1 MSHNRI
7 IILGASLVI
16 AAVVHVAFLHH
27 QSVEKEFTTE
37 FKEHQQLLA
46 RLVATRV
53 HDYLTA
59 RGRGIQVLAS
69 LTSIR
74 VRDKKEM
81 QEDIDRYLVHL
92 QGNHVSML
100 SVYDE
105 HGRML
110 SSTQKGTASDVVD
123 TTAFF
128 AWASTQ
134 QMEGSVRM
142 FLLTQPDVMQ
152 QEPTDYF
159 PVLLVTPVFHRQG
172 EEQPRFAGIVT
183 MAVELHRVL
192 NDILAEVALRGAHTG
207 LWVADRSGAVH
218 FSSDHQMVPRPGS
231 TAVKPSCSSCHESFA
246 FLNTLIKNN
255 EGTLEYSVGKGAR
268 RTSAYTTLTFG
279 GTSLVLVISV
289 DYEALSTLAES
300 SLYRT
305 LVLIGIVIVALVGGS
320 MLLYKNNLSRLRA
333 EEEAKQLRE
342 KQLLEEKVHE
352 SEERYRTLYQE
363 SPSMFFTLDAEG
375 TIVSVNPFGAQQLGY
390 RVEDLLG
397 HSVLMVF
404 HPEDHRAAR
413 EHLQECLAAPGQSFC
428 WQLRKVRADNS
439 VLLVEEFARAIA
451 QPAGGYHVLVVC
463 TDITERKQAEL
474 DLQRS
479 VSLLNATLDS
489 TADGI
494 LVVDRAGKI
503 VGYNRKFLELWR
515 IPDPVMASRDDN
527 QALAFVLEQL
537 KEPEHFLA
545 KVKELYGQPEA
556 KSLDII
562 EFKDGRVFER
572 FSLPQRLGGEI
583 VGRVWSF
590 RDVTEQRR
598 TEHALRASEER
609 FRSIFEKHRAVML
622 LIDPATGT
630 IVDANQAAEKFYGY
644 TRSQLRAMK
653 IDDINQLK
661 PEQIATLRQRA
672 LREEQNYFIFS
683 HRLANG
689 DVRTVEV
696 HSSPIELHDQT
707 VLFSVIHDIT
717 ERAQALD
724 RLAQS
729 EVSYRGLFNTVSDAI
744 YIQDEEGRFL
754 DVNDGAVKMYGYER
768 EVFLGRTPEF
778 LSAPNRNDLAKTMQ
792 ALREAFK
799 GIPQQFEFWGLR
811 KNGEIF
817 PKDVRLF
824 PGKYF
829 GKDVIIA
836 LAQDITERKRA
847 EAEHEFSWQYERLLG
862 SLLQIGLKDNSLDD
876 LLDEMLEVIVRMP
889 LVGQQLRAGLFLY
902 DAVSRTLVLKAHRN
916 LEPALVASCSR
927 VPLGRC
933 LCGMASDRGEIPFA
947 ESGDRR
953 YMLHCAG
960 TSDDRHYNVPIVKSG
975 ELLGMLVL
983 YLNQHNPTERA
994 LTMLH
999 ATADA
1004 LAGIIH
1010 RRRIEQ
1016 QHQQA
1021 KEKYRNIFENAVEGI
1036 FQSTLDGRFLTVNP
1050 ALARMFGYDTPEQM
1064 IAATTDIEHQVYVN
1078 SYRRQELLR
1087 EVMTRGVVTGFESQA
1102 YRRDGSIIWLS
1113 ENVRCVYD
1121 EQGNILYLEGTIENI
1136 TQRKE
1141 IEQQLRQAQKLESL
1155 GTLASGVAHD
1165 FNNILA
1171 IILGHANFLER
1182 VAASPEKV
1190 TPHVQAITKASQRG
1204 AALVKQLLTFARKTD
1219 TKLEPVHVESL
1230 VGEIQKT
1237 VQETFPRTIT
1247 FSASVPDSSP
1257 PVLGD
1262 ATQLYQ
1268 VLLNLCVNARDAMP
1282 SGGELCVSARR
1293 VAGSDVRRR
1302 FARAQADEYV
1312 ELCVRDSGIG
1322 MDEATLQKIFEPF
1335 FTTKGPGKGTG
1346 LGLAVVYGIIENHN
1360 GYVDVKSCPGK
1371 GTTFTVYLP
1380 AMMQAVNATSKS
1392 GPPSQEVNGG
1402 TETILLIE
1410 DEEMLREFL
1419 KDILVA
1425 KGYAVLTAGNGEEGV
1440 RTYLEHQNTIAA
1452 VISDLGL
1459 PKLPGDEVFRSIRR
1473 ANPHARILLVSG
1485 YIDPAAKAS
1494 LEAEGAEHFIPK
1506 PYAVNELL
1514 QLLRKVLDK
1523 EE

>member
-1 MSHNRI
+1 MSHNRFI
-7 IILGASLVI
+7 VLGAILVI
-16 AAVVHVAFLHH
+16 AVVVYLAFLHH
-27 QSVEKEFTTE
+27 QSVEQEFTTE
-37 FKEHQQLLA
+37 FKNHQQLLA
-46 RLVATRV
+46 RVAATRV
-53 HDYLTA
+53 YDYLMA

-69 LTSIR
+69 LTS
-74 VRDKKEM
+74 VRKRDRKEM
-81 QEDIDRYLVHL
+81 QEDIDRYLEHL
-92 QGNHVSML
+92 RGNHVSIL

-110 SSTQKGTASDVVD
+110 SSTQRGTASDVVD

-134 QMEGSVRM
+134 KMEGSVRM
-142 FLLTQPDVMQ
+142 FLLSEPNGLRH
-152 QEPTDYF
+152 EPTDHF
-159 PVLLVTPVFHRQG
+159 PVLLVTPVFHQQG
-172 EEQPRFAGIVT
+172 EEQPRFAGMVT

-192 NDILAEVALRGAHTG
+192 YDILAEVALSGAHTG
-207 LWVADRSGAVH
+207 LWIADRSGAVH
-218 FSSDHQMVPRPGS
+218 FSSDHPMVPPSGG
-231 TAVKPSCSSCHESFA
+231 TAGRPSCNRCHDSFA
-246 FLNTLIKNN
+246 FLDTLIRNN
-255 EGTLEYSVGKGAR
+255 EGSLEYRVGESER

-279 GTSLVLVISV
+279 GTSLVLVV
-289 DYEALSTLAES
+289 NADYKTLSALADA

-320 MLLYKNNLSRLRA
+320 ILLYKNTLRRLRA

-363 SPSMFFTLDAEG
+363 CPSMFFTLDAEG
-375 TIVSVNPFGAQQLGY
+375 TIVSVNPFGAQHLGY

-404 HPEDHRAAR
+404 HPDDHESAR
-413 EHLQECLAAPGQSFC
+413 GHLQECLAAPGQSFS

-439 VLLVEEFARAIA
+439 VLWVEEFARAIA

-494 LVVDRAGKI
+494 LVVDRTGKI

-515 IPDPVMASRDDN
+515 IPDAVMASRDDN

-537 KEPEHFLA
+537 KEPQQFLA
-545 KVKELYGQPEA
+545 KVKELYDQPEA

-572 FSLPQRLGGEI
+572 FSLPQRLGSEI

-598 TEHALRASEER
+598 AEHALRASEER

-622 LIDPATGT
+622 LIDPATGA
-630 IVDANQAAEKFYGY
+630 IVDANQAAAAFYGY
-644 TRSQLRAMK
+644 PRSTLRTMK

-661 PEQIATLRQRA
+661 PEQVAALRQRA
-672 LREEQNYFIFS
+672 LKEEQNYFIFP

-696 HSSPIELHDQT
+696 HSSPIELHDHT
-707 VLFSVIHDIT
+707 VLFSIIHDIT
-717 ERAQALD
+717 ERTQALD

-729 EVSYRGLFNTVSDAI
+729 EESYRGLFNTVSDAI
-744 YIQDEEGRFL
+744 YIQDEKGRFL

-768 EVFLGRTPEF
+768 DVFLGRTPEF
-778 LSAPNRNDLAKTMQ
+778 LSAPGRNDLVKTMQ
-792 ALREAFK
+792 AVHEAFK
-799 GIPQQFEFWGLR
+799 GIPQQFEFWGIR

-817 PKDVRLF
+817 PKEVRLF
-824 PGKYF
+824 RGKYF

-847 EAEHEFSWQYERLLG
+847 EAEREFSLQYERVLG
-862 SLLQIGLKDNSLDD
+862 SLLQIGLKDKPLDE
-876 LLDEMLEVIVRMP
+876 LLDEMLDVILRMP
-889 LVGQQLRAGLFLY
+889 LVGLQPRAGLFLY
-902 DAVSRTLVLKAHRN
+902 DSPTRTFVLKAHRN
-916 LEPALVASCSR
+916 LDPMLVDSCSR
-927 VPLGRC
+927 VGLGKC
-933 LCGMASDRGEIPFA
+933 LCGTAARTDSVPVADLLEQEMCKGMSDHG
-947 ESGDRR
+947 
-953 YMLHCAG
+953 
-960 TSDDRHYNVPIVKSG
+960 HYNVPIVKSG
-975 ELLGMLVL
+975 ELLGMFVL
-983 YLNQHNPTERA
+983 YLNHHEPTERA
-994 LTMLH
+994 QTILH
-999 ATADA
+999 AVADA

-1021 KEKYRNIFENAVEGI
+1021 EEKYRNIFENAVEGI

-1064 IAATTDIEHQVYVN
+1064 IAAMTDIEHQVYVN

-1087 EVMTRGVVTGFESQA
+1087 EVMARGVVTGFESQA

-1113 ENVRCVYD
+1113 ENVRCVND

-1141 IEQQLRQAQKLESL
+1141 IERQLRQAQKLESL

-1182 VAASPEKV
+1182 GVASPEKI
-1190 TPHVQAITKASQRG
+1190 TPHAQAICKASQRG

-1230 VGEIQKT
+1230 VGEMQKT

-1247 FSASVPDSSP
+1247 FSASVPDSLP

-1282 SGGELCVSARR
+1282 SGGELSISARR

-1302 FARAQADEYV
+1302 FAKAQADEYV

-1346 LGLAVVYGIIENHN
+1346 LGLAVVYGIIENHH
-1360 GYVDVKSCPGK
+1360 GFVDVKSRPGK
-1371 GTTFTVYLP
+1371 GTTFTFYLP
-1380 AMMQAVNATSKS
+1380 GMMQAVNANGKAGQS
-1392 GPPSQEVNGG
+1392 SQEVNGG

-1425 KGYAVLTAGNGEEGV
+1425 KGYTVLTAGNGEEGV
-1440 RTYLEHQNTIAA
+1440 RTYIEHQNTIAA

-1459 PKLPGDEVFRSIRR
+1459 PKLPGDEVFRRIRR
-1473 ANPHARILLVSG
+1473 ANPKARILLVSG

-1494 LEAEGAEHFIPK
+1494 LEAEGAEHFLPK

-1514 QLLRKVLDK
+1514 QVLRKVLDK
-1523 EE
+1523 K